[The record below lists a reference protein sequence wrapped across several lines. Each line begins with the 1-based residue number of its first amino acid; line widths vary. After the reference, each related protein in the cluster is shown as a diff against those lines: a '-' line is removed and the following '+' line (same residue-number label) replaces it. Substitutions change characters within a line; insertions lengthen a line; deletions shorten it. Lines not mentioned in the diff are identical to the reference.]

1 MWDNVTIGMK
11 LEVENKDIDPRNHQI
26 AFWVASV
33 VKIQGYMVLL
43 RFEGFANDTSGDFW
57 INLCSH
63 DIHHV
68 GWCANKGK
76 PLIPPRCKI
85 YAHTG
90 IDILKINN
98 LNYNMTHC
106 YRSDFS

>member
-1 MWDNVTIGMK
+1 MWENVTVGMK
-11 LEVENKDIDPRNHQI
+11 LEVENKDIEPRNHQI

-33 VKIQGYMVLL
+33 VKIHGYLVLL
-43 RFEGFANDTSGDFW
+43 RFEGFGTDSSGDFW

-76 PLIPPRCKI
+76 PLIPPRC
-85 YAHTG
+85 
-90 IDILKINN
+90 
-98 LNYNMTHC
+98 
-106 YRSDFS
+106 